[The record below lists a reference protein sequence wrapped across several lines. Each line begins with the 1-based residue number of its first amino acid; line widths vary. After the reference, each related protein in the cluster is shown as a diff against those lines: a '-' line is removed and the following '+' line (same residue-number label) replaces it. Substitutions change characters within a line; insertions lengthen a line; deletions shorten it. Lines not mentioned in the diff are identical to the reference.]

1 MGPGQA
7 IQVRHD
13 SLLQQIPGVTGS
25 VLTMRA
31 NVVFPAFDAYALR
44 FPLTD
49 GSVDLPTAAGRPEQV
64 VDVDGLPVIG
74 GTYGLAARQ
83 AFSAEAVVDVQLLAV
98 SETGRT
104 LMVSNR
110 SAFHLRDCRFAE
122 GFSVME
128 VGAMPPGASAK
139 AEQLT
144 DVLGPIFSCMVDEPV
159 IGLMAQPRQV
169 EIQGTTLVAVYP
181 NRSIASTTRLVR

>member
-7 IQVRHD
+7 IQLRHD

-49 GSVDLPTAAGRPEQV
+49 GLVDLPTAAGRPEQV

-128 VGAMPPGASAK
+128 VGAMPPGAS
-139 AEQLT
+139 
-144 DVLGPIFSCMVDEPV
+144 
-159 IGLMAQPRQV
+159 PR
-169 EIQGTTLVAVYP
+169 P
-181 NRSIASTTRLVR
+181 NN